1 MNIIIKMDARRRLRK
16 NMIINNIRDIE
27 TLIKRNEDTIR
38 RIKYSQMGE
47 LYITTHVNKMREV
60 IVEKNILLEK
70 LLKDKSVVDSGGL
83 DEEIN
88 KEYDDTKKHTN
99 LCHKENL
106 KAKIEKIE
114 KKKEKKEI
122 SQSYWKGILTAS
134 RGHRQK
140 DKDMRYCHRYYNKV
154 VDSLPS
160 YMQNNLAE
168 MPNNKGY
175 IWRGVH
181 FYGELNE
188 QTGPRV
194 MFEKKRGGILVIHEN
209 TMTEYRRF
217 EKQGKNRKQLV
228 QKYVKK
234 KKQLGVSLM
243 DYVHK

>member
-1 MNIIIKMDARRRLRK
+1 MNIIIKMDSRRIRK
-16 NMIINNIRDIE
+16 NNIIINDIHDIE

-38 RIKYSQMGE
+38 RLKYSQMGE
-47 LYITTHVNKMREV
+47 LYITTQINKRRKV
-60 IVEKNILLEK
+60 IIEKNVLLEK

-88 KEYDDTKKHTN
+88 IEYKNTKKQKDI
-99 LCHKENL
+99 CHKKNL
-106 KAKIEKIE
+106 KTKIEKIE

-134 RGHRQK
+134 RGHRQI

-154 VDSLPS
+154 IDSLPS
-160 YMQNNLAE
+160 YMQNNLSE

-181 FYGELNE
+181 FYGKLNE

-209 TMTEYRRF
+209 TRTEYRRF

-243 DYVHK
+243 DYLQK